1 MAADLTYEGCNF
13 FRQRLVLATLSGKS
27 VKIKNIRAVEDDPG
41 LKDFEASFIR
51 LLDKVTNGSRIEINE
66 TGTMLFYKPGLL
78 TGGTIDHDCNPQ
90 RSIGYYLEAVVLLA
104 PFCKKPIR
112 LTLKGITNDRHDPT
126 VDIIKTVT
134 LPLVK
139 KFVVDD
145 EGLDLKIVKRGAP
158 PGGGGEVVFS
168 CPVRRNL
175 RPLQFTDPGKIK
187 RIRGLVYA
195 MRVSPA
201 ICNRVVDAVRGV
213 LNQFVSDIYIYTD
226 HSKGGQSGK
235 SPGFGISLVAES
247 TTGAMLSVQT
257 SSTPVGEGQPVVP
270 EDLGKQAAEML
281 LEEIY
286 KGGCVDSRHQSVVL
300 LYMILGQ
307 RDVSKILTGPLTPY
321 TIQFLRHLKDYFGV
335 MFKIQAQQSDDD
347 NSVAGGESKILLS
360 CVGTGYTNI
369 NKIMV

>member
-145 EGLDLKIVKRGAP
+145 EGLDLK
-158 PGGGGEVVFS
+158 
-168 CPVRRNL
+168 
-175 RPLQFTDPGKIK
+175 
-187 RIRGLVYA
+187 
-195 MRVSPA
+195 VSLA
-201 ICNRVVDAVRGV
+201 IINECN
-213 LNQFVSDIYIYTD
+213 YYYYYY
-226 HSKGGQSGK
+226 H
-235 SPGFGISLVAES
+235 
-247 TTGAMLSVQT
+247 
-257 SSTPVGEGQPVVP
+257 
-270 EDLGKQAAEML
+270 
-281 LEEIY
+281 Y
-286 KGGCVDSRHQSVVL
+286 
-300 LYMILGQ
+300 
-307 RDVSKILTGPLTPY
+307 
-321 TIQFLRHLKDYFGV
+321 
-335 MFKIQAQQSDDD
+335 
-347 NSVAGGESKILLS
+347 
-360 CVGTGYTNI
+360 
-369 NKIMV
+369 

>member
-1 MAADLTYEGCNF
+1 M
-13 FRQRLVLATLSGKS
+13 
-27 VKIKNIRAVEDDPG
+27 
-41 LKDFEASFIR
+41 
-51 LLDKVTNGSRIEINE
+51 
-66 TGTMLFYKPGLL
+66 
-78 TGGTIDHDCNPQ
+78 
-90 RSIGYYLEAVVLLA
+90 LLA
-104 PFCKKPIR
+104 LFCKKPIR
-112 LTLKGITNDRHDPT
+112 FTLKGITNDRHDPT
-126 VDIIKTVT
+126 VDIIKTITCT

-145 EGLDLKIVKRGAP
+145 EGPVIKIVKRGAP
-158 PGGGGEVVFS
+158 PEGGGEVVFS

-226 HSKGGQSGK
+226 HCKGGQSGK

-321 TIQFLRHLKDYFGV
+321 TIQFLRHLKEFFGV

-360 CVGTGYTNI
+360 CVGAGYTNI
-369 NKIMV
+369 NKTMV